1 MGREQ
6 DFVMF
11 DGTYLKLI
19 IKGINKSLEC
29 SNKWKGLLNVK

>member
-6 DFVMF
+6 DFTMF

-19 IKGINKSLEC
+19 IKGIDKSLEC
-29 SNKWKGLLNVK
+29 SNKWKGLVNVK